1 MSMIINDKLY
11 EINIF
16 FLLTETGLLGLHNSD
31 CKRGSFGDFFEHFGN
46 FVVTTSD

>member
-1 MSMIINDKLY
+1 MSIDYKLY
-11 EINIF
+11 KINVF
-16 FLLTETGLLGLHNSD
+16 FLLTETSLLRLHNSD